1 MCFIFVAETLIDKN
15 FFFTLTIIFPSC
27 QRVSRGVLVVE
38 LLVVVE
44 LEASLKVKKKIIK
57 RSRLGD
63 FAAELNCFTR
73 E

>member
-44 LEASLKVKKKIIK
+44 LEASLKVKKKII
-57 RSRLGD
+57 
-63 FAAELNCFTR
+63 
-73 E
+73 